1 MGQGMLVVA
10 VFCMFVVGFYIA
22 NKVDQFLDIIRKQ
35 KL

>member
-10 VFCMFVVGFYIA
+10 VFCMFGVGFYIA